1 MQRRD
6 VLRLLTTTAVASAM
20 PLELIQ
26 SLQQARAEVGPTRGL
41 RTLNPHQNATVT
53 LLSERIIPETDTPG
67 ARGTSVNEFIDLL
80 LTEWYD
86 KPDTERFLQGITE
99 ADADSQKRFHKNF
112 IDCSPAQQT
121 ELMTAW
127 DSDAMEYARAVK
139 ASAKTK
145 SAAPPANFF
154 YTVKRLTIVG
164 YYTSE
169 PGFTK
174 ELKATIIPLKH
185 AGCAPLS
192 EARS

>member
-20 PLELIQ
+20 PLEILQ

-41 RTLNPHQNATVT
+41 RTLNAHQNATVT

-67 ARGTSVNEFIDLL
+67 ARGTKVNEFIDLL

-86 KPDTERFLQGITE
+86 KPDTERFLQGIAE
-99 ADADSQKRFHKNF
+99 ADADSRRRFGKDFVN
-112 IDCSPAQQT
+112 CSATQQT

-127 DSDAMEYARAVK
+127 DNAAMTYARDTK
-139 ASAKTK
+139 AAAKAKT
-145 SAAPPANFF
+145 AAPPTNFF
-154 YTVKRLTIVG
+154 YTVKRLTVVG

-169 PGFTK
+169 AGFTK
-174 ELKATIIPLKH
+174 ELKATIIPMKH

>member
-6 VLRLLTTTAVASAM
+6 VLRLLTTTAMASAM
-20 PLELIQ
+20 PLEILQ
-26 SLQQARAEVGPTRGL
+26 SLRQARAEVGPSRGL

-53 LLSERIIPETDTPG
+53 LLSERIIPETDTAG
-67 ARGTSVNEFIDLL
+67 AKSTKVNEFIDLL

-86 KPDTERFLQGITE
+86 KPDTDRFLQGIAE
-99 ADADSQKRFHKNF
+99 ADADSRRHFGKDFV
-112 IDCSPAQQT
+112 DCSTAQQI
-121 ELMTAW
+121 ELMKSW
-127 DSDAMEYARAVK
+127 DSAAMDYAKANK
-139 ASAKTK
+139 ASLNAKF
-145 SAAPPANFF
+145 AAPPANFF

-169 PGFTK
+169 TGFTK